1 MNIKLELLKPHII
14 DFITNRIEAFD
25 IDASQIADSTAT
37 KALSEIQKVIQ
48 NEDYSDFDAVE
59 KIVCIFEKYHID
71 SGCRHDF

>member
-14 DFITNRIEAFD
+14 DFITNKIEDFD

-37 KALSEIQKVIQ
+37 QALSEIQKVIQ
-48 NEDYSDFDAVE
+48 NEDYSDFAAIE
-59 KIVCIFEKYHID
+59 KIICIFEKYHID